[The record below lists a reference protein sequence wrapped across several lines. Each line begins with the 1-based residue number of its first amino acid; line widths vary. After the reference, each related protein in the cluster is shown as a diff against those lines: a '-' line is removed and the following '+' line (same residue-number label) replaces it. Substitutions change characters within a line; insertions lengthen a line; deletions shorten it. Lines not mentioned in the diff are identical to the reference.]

1 MRNLLIASACV
12 IPTLAFSQETPAKND
27 TMCLPLPQMMEMIT
41 GVGFVPVFKTNNG
54 KTATLVLIQSEK
66 KAMAVIVFDSTAKAP
81 EQSVACLATMQE
93 NLQMNDK
100 AFEEIMRKLVGV
112 RA

>member
-1 MRNLLIASACV
+1 M
-12 IPTLAFSQETPAKND
+12 
-27 TMCLPLPQMMEMIT
+27 
-41 GVGFVPVFKTNNG
+41 
-54 KTATLVLIQSEK
+54 
-66 KAMAVIVFDSTAKAP
+66 FDSTVKKP
-81 EQSVACLATMQE
+81 EESTACLANMQE

>member
-27 TMCLPLPQMMEMIT
+27 TMCLPLTQMMEMVT
-41 GVGFVPVFKTNNG
+41 GVGFIPVFKTNNG

-66 KAMAVIVFDSTAKAP
+66 KSMAIIVFDSTAKTP
-81 EQSVACLATMQE
+81 DQSLACLANMQE

-100 AFEEIMRKLVGV
+100 AFEEIMRKMVGV